1 MDETVHNSEAIP
13 EADNAAAFP
22 EQESAPESSAPAE
35 ADPFLTDDDLFY
47 NAIENSAASDKQ
59 EEVREEVSPYALR
72 KNTKEAVIAGAI
84 LGAVVAILMFLTP
97 SRILNEGARFT
108 ICVILILL
116 GPRLA
121 EDKYHLDFRKGR
133 IAMAASLVLILVIYI
148 LIGHPIN

>member
-1 MDETVHNSEAIP
+1 MDESVHNSDEIP
-13 EADNAAAFP
+13 EAENETAFP
-22 EQESAPESSAPAE
+22 EQESAPENGTSVE

-47 NAIENSAASDKQ
+47 NAIENHTAANEP
-59 EEVREEVSPYALR
+59 EEVKEEVSPYALR

-108 ICVILILL
+108 ICLILILL

-121 EDKYHLDFRKGR
+121 EDKYRLDFKQGR

-148 LIGHPIN
+148 LIGHPIK

>member
-13 EADNAAAFP
+13 QTGGETAFP
-22 EQESAPESSAPAE
+22 EQESVPESDTSAEENPY
-35 ADPFLTDDDLFY
+35 LTDDDLFY
-47 NAIENSAASDKQ
+47 SAIENKAAADAQ
-59 EEVREEVSPYALR
+59 EAEKEEISPYALR

-108 ICVILILL
+108 ICLILILL

-121 EDKYHLDFRKGR
+121 EDKYRLDFKQGR

-148 LIGHPIN
+148 LIGHPIK